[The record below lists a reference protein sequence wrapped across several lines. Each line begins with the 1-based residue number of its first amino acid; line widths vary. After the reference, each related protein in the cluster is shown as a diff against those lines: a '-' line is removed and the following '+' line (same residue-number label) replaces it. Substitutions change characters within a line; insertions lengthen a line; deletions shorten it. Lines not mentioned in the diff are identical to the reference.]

1 MTTYA
6 RPLVLMIE
14 DDPDFLE
21 IAEMAVSQKGYGT
34 VVAYGG
40 QEGLKLFQAHNPDL
54 VVLDLRLPDIS
65 GLDVLWW
72 IRQASNCPVIILTGT
87 NDVETFLKAMELEVE
102 DYLTKGTGLK
112 EFVERIELTLGRAGL
127 PVRNQTVGL

>member
-1 MTTYA
+1 MTTYL

-40 QEGLKLFQAHNPDL
+40 QEGLKLFQAHDPDL
-54 VVLDLRLPDIS
+54 VVLDLRLPDIR

-72 IRQASNCPVIILTGT
+72 IRQALNCPVIILTGT
-87 NDVETFLKAMELEVE
+87 NDVETFLQAMELEVD

-127 PVRNQTVGL
+127 PVRNQSVGL